1 MNFKMTWHF
10 VATSV
15 VDSVTEG
22 LLSLSEKLT

>member
-1 MNFKMTWHF
+1 MIFTMTGHF

-15 VDSVTEG
+15 VDTVTQG